1 MNLEEQSNIDQEVLN
16 KTTASIFSPESSSL
30 DQFLQRFTP
39 SYMVNEYQCVAS
51 SNSRNHP
58 LASSAEIR
66 TERTAGSLL
75 KNKIR
80 RNEK

>member
-1 MNLEEQSNIDQEVLN
+1 MNLEDQSNIDQEVLN
-16 KTTASIFSPESSSL
+16 ETTASIFSPDS
-30 DQFLQRFTP
+30 DRWNQCLQRFAP
-39 SYMVNEYQCVAS
+39 SYMLNGYQCVTS
-51 SNSRNHP
+51 PNSRNHP
-58 LASSAEIR
+58 LTSSAEIR